1 MIPFTPVQKLKYR
14 YSLVYQTI
22 PQKLIESITIFKLIE
37 IISYRILSKIKS
49 IDIVRIIISKGGG
62 HLSIFRFTWIILLVF
77 AGSIILAGC
86 MNKEPA
92 AEKMY
97 QVLEKVV
104 KAEKEFEDQQQP
116 LVALEKQEQ
125 EIYNQ
130 IMTLG
135 MKQHDEIVKLSNEAL
150 SIIED
155 RRVLLQK
162 EMNSIN
168 ASKTE
173 FKKAEA
179 IKNEIKVPE
188 QKNKAEELLN
198 IMTNRYKVHS
208 ELSKEYL
215 NALDSDK
222 ELYTMLKNDGISYD
236 KLEEHVIKLN
246 TAYLLVSDKNEEFN
260 DLTVQ
265 YNSKKLEFYKE
276 AGLKLQTEE

>member
-1 MIPFTPVQKLKYR
+1 M
-14 YSLVYQTI
+14 
-22 PQKLIESITIFKLIE
+22 
-37 IISYRILSKIKS
+37 
-49 IDIVRIIISKGGG
+49 
-62 HLSIFRFTWIILLVF
+62 SIFRSTLIILIVF

-86 MNKEPA
+86 INKEPA

-104 KAEKEFEDQQQP
+104 EAEKEFEDQQEP
-116 LVALEKQEQ
+116 LVALEKREQ

-135 MKQHDEIVKLSNEAL
+135 MKQHDEIIKLSSEAL
-150 SIIED
+150 TIIEE

-179 IKNEIKVPE
+179 IKDEIKVPE
-188 QKNKAEELLN
+188 QKKKAEEVVN

-208 ELSKEYL
+208 QLSKEYL
-215 NALDSDK
+215 NALDRDK
-222 ELYTMLKNDGISYD
+222 ELYTMLKNEGISYD
-236 KLEEHVIKLN
+236 MLEEHVTKLN
-246 TAYLLVSDKNEEFN
+246 TAYQQVFDKNEEFN
-260 DLTVQ
+260 DLTGQ
-265 YNSKKLEFYKE
+265 YNEKKLEFYKE
-276 AGLKLQTEE
+276 AGLNLENEE

>member
-1 MIPFTPVQKLKYR
+1 M
-14 YSLVYQTI
+14 
-22 PQKLIESITIFKLIE
+22 
-37 IISYRILSKIKS
+37 
-49 IDIVRIIISKGGG
+49 
-62 HLSIFRFTWIILLVF
+62 SIFRFTRIILFVF

-104 KAEKEFEDQQQP
+104 EAEKEFENQQQP

-135 MKQHDEIVKLSNEAL
+135 MKQHNEIVNLSNEAL
-150 SIIED
+150 SMIEE

-162 EMNSIN
+162 EINSIN

-188 QKNKAEELLN
+188 QKKKAEELLE

-208 ELSKEYL
+208 QLSKEYL

-222 ELYTMLKNDGISYD
+222 ELYTMLKNEGISFD
-236 KLEEHVIKLN
+236 KLEEHVTKLN
-246 TAYLLVSDKNEEFN
+246 TAYQQVFEKNEKFN
-260 DLTVQ
+260 DLTAQ
-265 YNSKKLEFYKE
+265 YNVKKLEFYKE